1 MGADSRARQT
11 AGEMSH
17 KHFCHVTS
25 HWFECT
31 GKVLRRGDTEP
42 SVCICDACGLPLE
55 EGDHSQ
61 CQTLVEL
68 VSCLEHRDE
77 DRRSI
82 VAAEIKQAAA
92 GQEAAYAELVKATEG
107 TPEYY
112 QALEGLLLLLFP
124 DCKPPITD

>member
-1 MGADSRARQT
+1 
-11 AGEMSH
+11 MSH
-17 KHFCHVTS
+17 KHFCHVMN
-25 HWFECT
+25 HWFDCT
-31 GKVLRRGDTEP
+31 GKVLRRGDTKP
-42 SVCICDACGLPLE
+42 STCFCDTCGLPLE

-112 QALEGLLLLLFP
+112 QALVGFLSLLFP